1 MRTPGSFRSLGVFS
15 HTSPAPSLTTMISE
29 GQDLLLN
36 RAMLSVDK
44 TPYVDRFAR
53 DWHRLSTTDHSQ
65 PLEPVYARAAL
76 DLRARHENEGQT
88 HAEHHACERNQKS
101 APAPG
106 GLNLKAHGALVVG
119 DHHLARYSGA

>member
-1 MRTPGSFRSLGVFS
+1 
-15 HTSPAPSLTTMISE
+15 MISK

-65 PLEPVYARAAL
+65 PLLPVYAR
-76 DLRARHENEGQT
+76 
-88 HAEHHACERNQKS
+88 
-101 APAPG
+101 
-106 GLNLKAHGALVVG
+106 
-119 DHHLARYSGA
+119 